1 MLPNGVRIGN
11 EVTVEQ
17 HAIAE
22 STLRARDEYSVPDE
36 MLTELCRDAVD
47 GMTLWHA

>member
-1 MLPNGVRIGN
+1 MLPNGVGIGD

-17 HAIAE
+17 NAITE
-22 STLRARDEYSVPDE
+22 STLRARDDCSVPDE
-36 MLTELCRDAVD
+36 MLTELCRDAVN